1 MLANWPAG
9 CYNIIKKAPRV
20 AARQKTKSRH
30 RAARFRKISM
40 KFTEV
45 TVHTTSEGSELVAD
59 ILWRYSNYGVAIS
72 DVKDVIALQRDKVMY
87 WDYMDE
93 ELTRDTGEAL
103 VKAFITVE
111 DTPAYM
117 PQIRADIDEMRE
129 NCGGCMPLGSLEI
142 TTRTVEGDD
151 WIEIW
156 RKHFRPIHIG
166 GRVVVVPEWI
176 KYEKQ
181 PEEVTVLLDSNMA
194 FGTGEHETTSMCL
207 ELLQEYLTPQSVC
220 LDVGCGSGILGI
232 SAVLLGAKSAYLTDI
247 DPVATDS
254 AAHNCKLN
262 GVADKCT
269 GKRTDLI
276 GESEIV
282 ADIALAN
289 ITADVLRRLAPTLP
303 AHVREGGTLI
313 LSGIIKEKL
322 SGVLQTFATVGFE
335 HIKTVNKGEWYAVAF
350 TKKLFR

>member
-1 MLANWPAG
+1 
-9 CYNIIKKAPRV
+9 
-20 AARQKTKSRH
+20 
-30 RAARFRKISM
+30 M

-93 ELTRDTGEAL
+93 DLTRDTGEAL
-103 VKAFITVE
+103 VKAFVTVE
-111 DTPAYM
+111 DTPVYM
-117 PQIRADIDEMRE
+117 PQIRADIEEMKE
-129 NCGGCMPLGSLEI
+129 NCAGCMPLGSLEI

-166 GRVVVVPEWI
+166 SRVVVVPEWI

-181 PEEVTVLLDSNMA
+181 PQEVTVRLDSNMA

-207 ELLQEYLTPQSVC
+207 ELLQEYLTPECVC

-232 SAVLLGAKSAYLTDI
+232 SAVLLGAESAYLTDI

-254 AAHNCKLN
+254 AEHNCVLN
-262 GVADKCT
+262 GVADRCT
-269 GKRTDLI
+269 VKRTDLV
-276 GESEIV
+276 GETEIA

-289 ITADVLRRLAPTLP
+289 ITAEVLCRLAPTLP
-303 AHVREGGTLI
+303 AHVKSGGTLI

-322 SGVLQTFATVGFE
+322 EGVLQAFAAVGFN
-335 HIKTVNKGEWYAVAF
+335 HIKTINKGEWYAVAF
-350 TKKLFR
+350 TKK